1 MGWNFQTD
9 RPIYSQLMDQI
20 KRRIIIGEYP
30 PGEKMPSVRE
40 LAMEASV
47 NPNTMQRAF
56 AQLEQEGLLHTQ
68 RTSGRFVTEDRDRIM
83 SIKEDL
89 AKGLVADFLRSMK
102 ELGYSDS
109 QTITMLES
117 ASLGLLKDEPKA
129 IEKEGA

>member
-47 NPNTMQRAF
+47 NHNTMQRAF